1 MELITMEGAAKA
13 AGGRRGA
20 FEVDETAALAELE
33 AAWTAGGLPRRPAA
47 GAAAARP
54 ELEHRAAH
62 RAPGPDGPGWT
73 PSLALLRRVRDA
85 LASGRQ
91 P

>member
-1 MELITMEGAAKA
+1 MA
-13 AGGRRGA
+13 AGQTESTRRGV

-33 AAWTAGGLPRRPAA
+33 TIWAAGGLPRRPTA
-47 GAAAARP
+47 GG
-54 ELEHRAAH
+54 AH
-62 RAPGPDGPGWT
+62 RAPGPDRPG
-73 PSLALLRRVRDA
+73 LAVLRRVRDA